1 MSWSCLSLSCHCI
14 TLASSTSPER
24 NHTGRTKSP
33 NRSKQKQLLNLSTKQ
48 PNNISDHQKQLSI
61 MEMERAIG
69 AGTFRENQPRDLDK
83 NKIVFNGILP
93 DFSGMFEG
101 PLEKQIR
108 NTGEWVATTT
118 EQGIRSSRKGILMV
132 VMQWILPI
140 WTLSLLLASGAVKLP
155 FSTPFLDNLIM

>member
-14 TLASSTSPER
+14 TLASSTSPES

-33 NRSKQKQLLNLSTKQ
+33 NRSKQKQLSE
-48 PNNISDHQKQLSI
+48 HQKQLSI

-69 AGTFRENQPRDLDK
+69 AGNQPRDLDK

-108 NTGEWVATTT
+108 HTGEWVATTT

-155 FSTPFLDNLIM
+155 FSTPLLDNLIM